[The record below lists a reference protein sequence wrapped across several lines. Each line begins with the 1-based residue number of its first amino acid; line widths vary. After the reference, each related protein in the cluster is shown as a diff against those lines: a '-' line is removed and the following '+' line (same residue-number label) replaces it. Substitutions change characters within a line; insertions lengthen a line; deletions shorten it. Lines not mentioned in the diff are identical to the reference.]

1 MEVYV
6 LLFIGILLAIIAII
20 IFTLK
25 YNVYKNGDRIVGKII
40 DIKKIDEAIIDEFN
54 QVNFITLYKPII
66 RFTAKDGEEIVF
78 VHNNPGSTRDYILG
92 EEIIIVCNK
101 KNKNDFYVD
110 EKMEFFKIPL
120 IVAILSI
127 IFLSFAFTLYIV

>member
-6 LLFIGILLAIIAII
+6 PLFIGILLAVTAIV
-20 IFTLK
+20 IFISK

-92 EEIIIVCNK
+92 EDIIIVCNK

-127 IFLSFAFTLYIV
+127 LFLSFALTLYIV